1 MPEGLLAAATAAWLG
16 ILTSVSPCPLAT
28 NVAAISYVGRRV
40 ASPRRV
46 LLAGLLYT
54 LGRAVTYAA
63 LGLLIVLSLLSAPQT
78 SHLLQKYMIKLLGP
92 LLILVG
98 MVLLDLVRFRT
109 PGAGVSDGLRARS
122 ERMGEWGAG
131 LLGMVFALSFCP
143 VSAALFFGSLLPLA
157 VQSRSPVLFPS
168 LYGIGTALPVVVFA
182 VVIAAGLGSVGRLF
196 DRVARVEI
204 WVRRATGAVFTG
216 IGVYFCL
223 SEIFQ
228 VI

>member
-1 MPEGLLAAATAAWLG
+1 MPEDLLALSSAVWLG

-28 NVAAISYVGRRV
+28 NIAAISYVGRRV
-40 ASPRRV
+40 GSPRRV

-54 LGRAVTYAA
+54 LGRAVTYAG

-78 SHLLQKYMIKLLGP
+78 SHLLQKYMIKALGP

-98 MVLLDLVRFRT
+98 MVLLDLVRFRL
-109 PGAGVSDGLRARS
+109 PGFGAGAGLRSRTD
-122 ERMGEWGAG
+122 RLGEWGAG
-131 LLGMVFALSFCP
+131 FLGVTFALSFCP

-157 VQSRSPVLFPS
+157 VQTRSPILLPS

-182 VVIAAGLGSVGRLF
+182 VVIAGGVRSVGKLF

-204 WVRRATGAVFTG
+204 WVRRVTGVVFVG
-216 IGVYFCL
+216 IGIYFCL
-223 SEIFQ
+223 DQIFQ
-228 VI
+228 VL